1 MIKNAILT
9 DYKTFPAEILPFLKG
24 AVLYDS
30 SCSEEAKVYFSDK
43 DRGYFIKTAAQGTLE
58 NEATMTGYFHSKGLS
73 SEVCLYLKS
82 ESDYLITKKINGK
95 DGTDECYLSD
105 PVRLCKVFAETLVCL
120 HQTDFSGCPLK
131 SKSSGLVTDPVY
143 TALIHGDY
151 CLPNIML
158 DDFRFTGLVDLDY
171 AGIGDPHRDI
181 SSALWTLNHNLR
193 TDKYNDL
200 FLDCYGRE
208 KIDFKQ
214 LKLWEGL

>member
-1 MIKNAILT
+1 
-9 DYKTFPAEILPFLKG
+9 
-24 AVLYDS
+24 
-30 SCSEEAKVYFSDK
+30 
-43 DRGYFIKTAAQGTLE
+43 
-58 NEATMTGYFHSKGLS
+58 
-73 SEVCLYLKS
+73 
-82 ESDYLITKKINGK
+82 
-95 DGTDECYLSD
+95 
-105 PVRLCKVFAETLVCL
+105 L

-158 DDFRFTGLVDLDY
+158 DNFTFTGLVDLDY

-181 SSALWTLNHNLR
+181 SSALWTLNHNLK

-200 FLDCYGRE
+200 FIDCYGRE
-208 KIDFKQ
+208 KIDFKR